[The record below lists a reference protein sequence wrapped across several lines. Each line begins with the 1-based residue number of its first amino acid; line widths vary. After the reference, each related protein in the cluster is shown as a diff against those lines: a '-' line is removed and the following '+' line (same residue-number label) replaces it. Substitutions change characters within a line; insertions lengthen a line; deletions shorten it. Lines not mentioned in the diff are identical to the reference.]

1 MAASLYQEFYKLAHR
16 KVIWIAPIILLG
28 LMVLAGYT
36 VDYGESKLLTA
47 LSYDSHDWIMFI
59 LVIVGATIFSMEFQN
74 NAILTLLYKA
84 SSKLYV
90 YLSKLIVL
98 LVYNLFLHGLAL
110 ILTVVL
116 RWLPLNKPVAWTTLY
131 QYHQPLWENMLKASA
146 LDLITT
152 TLVISIIFLLS
163 CLINNNAVVVSVTF
177 LLIFMGQFLSSS
189 ILLAGN
195 LFSLNLLPLVKWN
208 PFNMLNLTA
217 QYVNYITYHATS
229 HLETGQLFNGALLYA
244 IGFFIL
250 GYLVFRKKRF

>member
-1 MAASLYQEFYKLAHR
+1 
-16 KVIWIAPIILLG
+16 
-28 LMVLAGYT
+28 
-36 VDYGESKLLTA
+36 
-47 LSYDSHDWIMFI
+47 
-59 LVIVGATIFSMEFQN
+59 
-74 NAILTLLYKA
+74 
-84 SSKLYV
+84 
-90 YLSKLIVL
+90 
-98 LVYNLFLHGLAL
+98 
-110 ILTVVL
+110 
-116 RWLPLNKPVAWTTLY
+116 
-131 QYHQPLWENMLKASA
+131 MLKASA